1 MGSRRVDRPPCANA
15 HDPAAGPWVGRSP
28 RDRITEHRTVSIFR
42 SLLGGEHGYTAGNR
56 QGTEI
61 AMKIAFAAVE
71 VAVVELL
78 VVGA

>member
-1 MGSRRVDRPPCANA
+1 L
-15 HDPAAGPWVGRSP
+15 H
-28 RDRITEHRTVSIFR
+28 
-42 SLLGGEHGYTAGNR
+42 SLNLPLIARGEHGYNAGNR